1 MSWRRSGQRADAES
15 ARPAAVTADASC
27 GRIYPVSAPAS
38 CIDGHT
44 GRTHGTDTRDG
55 HKRRTH
61 GTRGTRVTRGHE
73 KVFANA
79 KPVEKR
85 FAPSKRHTQ
94 PRAATHHAALRGRG
108 NAFRCLHN
116 HHCRTSFFTG
126 SSSCRSTLLTGSSS
140 QSVISIRWAS
150 GSSRCLCTIFIRRS
164 RI

>member
-15 ARPAAVTADASC
+15 GKELTQHRADLRRSPLMPVAVEFTQSVHPPVAS
-27 GRIYPVSAPAS
+27 
-38 CIDGHT
+38 
-44 GRTHGTDTRDG
+44 TDTRDG
-55 HKRRTH
+55 HTGRTH

-85 FAPSKRHTQ
+85 FAPSKRHTKVQ
-94 PRAATHHAALRGRG
+94 ATTHHAALRGRG

-116 HHCRTSFFTG
+116 HHCRASFFTG

-140 QSVISIRWAS
+140 QSVISIRWTS